1 MYEQSQAIIHQ
12 SYEQS
17 LKLEEIPG
25 LRTVKQV
32 LLKGVNKNKN
42 TRVTNVH
49 GSMNGQDILKLVESI
64 EKEKKDKQ
72 IKKEKKVQ
80 QKILEKELF
89 YSAKKS
95 VAVLV
100 LAKQKASKSALFAMR
115 WKGQYVAKLHVSS
128 MGKNQKYWQQPQQ
141 HQEDFM
147 TMMRLIEES
156 EVEGSEVLPLWRKK
170 WEVPKYEC
178 IALHFQVVSEMDR
191 AELKN
196 SQ

>member
-115 WKGQYVAKLHVSS
+115 
-128 MGKNQKYWQQPQQ
+128 
-141 HQEDFM
+141 
-147 TMMRLIEES
+147 
-156 EVEGSEVLPLWRKK
+156 
-170 WEVPKYEC
+170 
-178 IALHFQVVSEMDR
+178 
-191 AELKN
+191 
-196 SQ
+196 